1 MNPEFRY
8 FISIIETF
16 VLLTAGFTLL
26 CLPLCLIVPFPLLL
40 SAILFSLFIA
50 VQLLPRRLKEDS
62 FLRSGKLIST
72 VKLQQA
78 ALRHG
83 FPETRVHLLE
93 SDLPL
98 LFSLPGEIYISSQLR
113 DHLPATA
120 LHPLLLRKLY
130 LSIRAG
136 SGMRL
141 VIGRLRQLVRRIKH
155 LPAPLAITCWLHPLI
170 GLLDRWLRFSATPM
184 VSRAAFLADRFA
196 LVDCGHPDQLLN
208 ALIAELA
215 AVCRRDGTE
224 SRQITLLE
232 ELSDVS
238 TEDIQDLLWS
248 LNAAQRDHLETV
260 VNYLLQS
267 RATRRLLGDDGWRGM
282 HPGERILMISRWAA
296 RQGESISLPL
306 TQPARDLDSLVIME
320 LFQHLPFLALL
331 IIIPLLF
338 IRGLTPL
345 LAGVSLLFIVFS
357 LQLRN
362 LYRDGYGRIPI
373 LTTSK
378 ALRRRAELGRTR
390 GIPVLLKP
398 GRLLPATEN
407 LPDQIDCLLVDE
419 SGRLPVSCSGLQLKE
434 AVSCPTDTLLTGIF
448 RRDPSP
454 RLELVKLTGL
464 TGIPARSCHQNRT
477 RMQWLLAISG
487 SGLILF
493 SLL

>member
-26 CLPLCLIVPFPLLL
+26 SLPLCLVVPFPLLL

-50 VQLLPRRLKEDS
+50 VQLLPRRLKEDA

-72 VKLQQA
+72 IELQQA
-78 ALRHG
+78 AARNE
-83 FPETRVHLLE
+83 FPEPVVRLLD

-98 LFSLPGEIYISSQLR
+98 LFSLPGEVYVSRQLR
-113 DHLPATA
+113 DYLPATA

-130 LSIRAG
+130 LSVRAG

-141 VIGRLRQLVRRIKH
+141 LISRLRQLIRRIKQ
-155 LPAPLAITCWLHPLI
+155 LPTPNALNCWLHPLI
-170 GLLDRWLRFSATPM
+170 ILLDRWLRFSATPM
-184 VSRAAFLADRFA
+184 ISRAAFLADRFA
-196 LVDCGHPDQLLN
+196 LVDCGHPDQLLT
-208 ALIAELA
+208 ALVSELA
-215 AVCRRDGTE
+215 AVCRRDTTE
-224 SRQITLLE
+224 FKQITLLE
-232 ELSDVS
+232 EMSDVS
-238 TEDIQDLLWS
+238 SEDVQDLLWS

-260 VNYLLQS
+260 VTFLLQS

-282 HPGERILMISRWAA
+282 HPGERIMMISRWAA

-320 LFQHLPFLALL
+320 LFQHLPLLALL
-331 IIIPLLF
+331 ITVPLLY

-345 LAGVSLLFIVFS
+345 LAGISLLFIMFS

-373 LTTSK
+373 LTTS
-378 ALRRRAELGRTR
+378 ADLRKRAELGRTR
-390 GIPVLLKP
+390 GIPVMIKP

-407 LPDQIDCLLVDE
+407 LPDQIHCLLVDE
-419 SGRLPVSCSGLQLKE
+419 SGRLPVSCPGLRLKE
-434 AVSCPTDTLLTGIF
+434 AVSCPSDTILTGIF
-448 RRDPSP
+448 RREPSP
-454 RLELVKLTGL
+454 RLELIKLSGL
-464 TGIPARSCHQNRT
+464 AGVAAGNCHQNRK
-477 RMQWLLAISG
+477 RIQILLAGTGII
-487 SGLILF
+487 LILIH
-493 SLL
+493 LL